1 MKINLFLFLVA
12 FVSVAYS
19 QKLIIK
25 APFEKIEYVEDVE
38 WSDNDIY
45 CTGFTYQTKLND
57 GNATDAYLIKYDTL
71 IKPKWTLKISDEQT
85 NIIYSIKRHKE
96 KIYALVTQ
104 GKIQS
109 LTQDVHISLFII
121 SLDGSIENKIPIGKS
136 FYKPSNIVIDGE
148 NLVFGHI
155 VSDGINYASNS
166 KSEIIKYNLDTKKIV
181 RFKSKQY
188 QPTPKKMLVNGS
200 DMFLFGQ
207 YIHPGQTNIMT
218 YRKGK
223 YSEITL
229 KSTKTEYF
237 LDSYIKDNTLIV
249 MCVFPGVYGDLKKY
263 LKYYY
268 VNLTTNTIKSLII
281 SYDKM
286 GWSDVHFDVC
296 SAGVS
301 SWIIVEDKQT
311 KTLKYVLIDQNGKIS
326 KTLNYDRANGNG
338 HWENYMFKNDYLL
351 NGNSTNIKIYN
362 IKE

>member
-1 MKINLFLFLVA
+1 MKINLFLFIVA
-12 FVSVAYS
+12 FASVAYS
-19 QKLIIK
+19 QKLKVK

-45 CTGFTYQTKLND
+45 CAGFTYQTKIND
-57 GNATDAYLIKYDTL
+57 GNATDAYLINYDTL
-71 IKPKWTLKISDEQT
+71 LKPKWTLKISDKQT

-136 FYKPSNIVIDGE
+136 FYKPSNIVIDGS
-148 NLVFGHI
+148 NLVFGHT
-155 VSDGINYASNS
+155 VSDGIHYASNS
-166 KSEIIKYNLDTKKIV
+166 KSEIIKYNLDSKKIV

-188 QPTPKKMLVNGS
+188 QTTPKKMLVNGS

-249 MCVFPGVYGDLKKY
+249 VCVFPGVYGDLKKY

-268 VNLTTNTIKSLII
+268 VNLTTNTVKSVVI

-286 GWSDVHFDVC
+286 GWSDVRFDAYSV
-296 SAGVS
+296 GFS
-301 SWIIVEDKQT
+301 SWIIIEDKKT
-311 KTLKYVLIDQNGKIS
+311 KTLKYALIDQTGKIS

-338 HWENYMFKNDYLL
+338 HWENYIFKNDYLL